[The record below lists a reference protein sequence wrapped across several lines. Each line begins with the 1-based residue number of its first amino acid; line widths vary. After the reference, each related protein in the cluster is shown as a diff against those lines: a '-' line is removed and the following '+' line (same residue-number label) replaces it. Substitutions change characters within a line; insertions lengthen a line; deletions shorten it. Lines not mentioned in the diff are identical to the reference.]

1 MSIAPGAKQPKQ
13 DRSRASLE
21 RLMAASRE
29 LLRDGTFEQLTIGAI
44 SKLSGVSVGSIYA
57 RFQGK
62 DDLFLA
68 VMTNVLA
75 EIDAEWATLLSA
87 IRARELPLDKRVPAV
102 VEMLAEHLKTHANLL
117 RPLMGRASDKHVAN
131 CGKASYL
138 KAAHGFQSLL
148 LECCADIRHPNPP
161 HAVEACFSIT
171 YAALARFLGLG
182 SAAEASGEGDWEQ
195 LKKDLGIMCR
205 GFLCLEMDHS

>member
-1 MSIAPGAKQPKQ
+1 MSIAPGLKQPKQ

-21 RLMAASRE
+21 RLMSASRE
-29 LLRDGTFEQLTIGAI
+29 LLRDGTFEQLTIVAI
-44 SKLSGVSVGSIYA
+44 SKRSGVSVGSIYA

-75 EIDAEWATLLSA
+75 EVDAEWAALISA
-87 IRARELPLDKRVPAV
+87 ARSQNLPLEKRVPAL
-102 VEMLAEHLKTHANLL
+102 VEALAEHLKAHSGLL
-117 RPLMGRASDKHVAN
+117 RPLMSRADDKQVAS
-131 CGKASYL
+131 CGKASSM

-148 LECCADIRHPNPP
+148 LECCADIRHPNPV
-161 HAVEACFSIT
+161 HAVAACYSIT

-182 SAAEASGEGDWEQ
+182 SAIEASGEGDWEQ
-195 LKKDLGIMCR
+195 LKKDLGIMCL
-205 GFLCLEMDHS
+205 GFLRIEIEKI